1 MESKNPFDAVR
12 SMMEDNLQQVGNA
25 TKTYLDLLQKSM
37 LAVPNANED
46 QVSAFRAYIERQV
59 AANQAF
65 VGKLVR
71 AKDIQEAVQ
80 IQVEFFQS
88 QMRATVNDAMQV
100 TDKITTPGSGTC
112 LHHRPAH
119 FLRAD
124 NKEPA
129 WIAMQYPHWFMGSQE

>member
-46 QVSAFRAYIERQV
+46 QIIAFRAYIERQV

-65 VGKLVR
+65 VSKLLG

-100 TDKITTPGSGTC
+100 TGNIATPAKPSAG
-112 LHHRPAH
+112 
-119 FLRAD
+119 
-124 NKEPA
+124 
-129 WIAMQYPHWFMGSQE
+129 

>member
-80 IQVEFFQS
+80 IQVEYFQS
-88 QMRATVNDAMQV
+88 QMRNSVNDAMQL
-100 TDKITTPGSGTC
+100 TDKIAASAKPSAG
-112 LHHRPAH
+112 
-119 FLRAD
+119 
-124 NKEPA
+124 
-129 WIAMQYPHWFMGSQE
+129 

>member
-12 SMMEDNLQQVGNA
+12 TMMEDNLQKVGDA
-25 TKTYLDLLQKSM
+25 TKSYLDLLQKGM

-46 QVSAFRAYIERQV
+46 QISAFRAYIERQV

-80 IQVEFFQS
+80 IQVEYFQS
-88 QMRATVNDAMQV
+88 QMRAAVNDAMQV
-100 TDKITTPGSGTC
+100 TDKIATTPKPSAG
-112 LHHRPAH
+112 
-119 FLRAD
+119 
-124 NKEPA
+124 
-129 WIAMQYPHWFMGSQE
+129 

>member
-100 TDKITTPGSGTC
+100 TDKITTP
-112 LHHRPAH
+112 P
-119 FLRAD
+119 
-124 NKEPA
+124 EPSA
-129 WIAMQYPHWFMGSQE
+129 G